1 MSIFYYFLLYVIGI
15 YFRNKIEIIN
25 MMMKNFVPSR
35 ILGRKRKLLNL
46 AFFFLHNLEPMKNL
60 QSCF

>member
-46 AFFFLHNLEPMKNL
+46 AFFF
-60 QSCF
+60 FTI